1 MAFSD
6 HIARMDGHQL
16 ATFGE
21 SVTYAPAAPG
31 VPVTVTGIFDEAFAL
46 VDPATG
52 TVESLAPAVWL
63 RLADLPVDPEDD
75 DPTLT
80 IRGRTYRPR
89 QRERDGEGTVRM
101 LLHRVS

>member
-21 SVTYAPAAPG
+21 SVAYAPSVG
-31 VPVTVTGIFDEAFAL
+31 DPVTVTGIFDEAFAL
-46 VDPATG
+46 IDPATG

-63 RLADLPVDPEDD
+63 RLADLPVDLEDD

-101 LLHRVS
+101 LLHRAG